1 MNLHQIILSV
11 FRKGP
16 NMEWIA
22 IIVGGLGAFTLGI
35 PWYMVLAKPWM
46 KAAGISDEQASNANP
61 IIYMITL
68 FMWIVSSFF
77 LQRYLMQDATS
88 LVEALRP
95 AFAAWAAL
103 GLLST
108 TLSTLYGMRGRNL
121 LWIDA
126 GYTLAG
132 AIVIAIVHTLLYP

>member
-1 MNLHQIILSV
+1 MA
-11 FRKGP
+11 
-16 NMEWIA
+16 WIA
-22 IIVGGLGAFTLGI
+22 IIVGGLGAFALGI
-35 PWYMVLAKPWM
+35 PWYMVLAKHWM

>member
-1 MNLHQIILSV
+1 
-11 FRKGP
+11 
-16 NMEWIA
+16 MEWIA
-22 IIVGGLGAFTLGI
+22 IIVGGLGAFALGI

-46 KAAGISDEQASNANP
+46 KAAGISNEQASNANP

-77 LQRYLMQDATS
+77 LQRYLMQDTTS

-121 LWIDA
+121 IWIDA

-132 AIVIAIVHTLLYP
+132 AIVIAIVHTLLYPLG

>member
-1 MNLHQIILSV
+1 
-11 FRKGP
+11 
-16 NMEWIA
+16 MEWIA
-22 IIVGGLGAFTLGI
+22 IIVGGLGAFALGI

-46 KAAGISDEQASNANP
+46 KAAGISNEQASSANP

-77 LQRYLMQDATS
+77 LQRYLMQDTTS

-121 LWIDA
+121 IWIDA

-132 AIVIAIVHTLLYP
+132 AIVIAIVHTLLYPLG

>member
-1 MNLHQIILSV
+1 
-11 FRKGP
+11 
-16 NMEWIA
+16 MEWIA
-22 IIVGGLGAFTLGI
+22 ILVGGLGAFALGV

-46 KAAGISDEQASNANP
+46 KAAGISDEQASNASP
-61 IIYMITL
+61 VIYVITL
-68 FMWIVSSFF
+68 LMWMVSSFF
-77 LQRYLMQDATS
+77 LQRYLMQDATN
-88 LVEALRP
+88 LIEAMRP
-95 AFAAWAAL
+95 AFAAWAAM

-132 AIVIAIVHTLLYP
+132 ALVIAVVHTLLYP

>member
-1 MNLHQIILSV
+1 
-11 FRKGP
+11 
-16 NMEWIA
+16 MEWIA
-22 IIVGGLGAFTLGI
+22 IIVGGLGAFALGI

-46 KAAGISDEQASNANP
+46 KAAGISDERANNANP

-68 FMWIVSSFF
+68 FVWIVSSFF

>member
-1 MNLHQIILSV
+1 MD
-11 FRKGP
+11 
-16 NMEWIA
+16 WIA
-22 IIVGGLGAFTLGI
+22 IIVGGLGAFALGV

-46 KAAGISDEQASNANP
+46 KAAGISDEQARNANP
-61 IIYMITL
+61 IIYIITL

-88 LVEALRP
+88 LMEAIRP

-103 GLLST
+103 GFLST
-108 TLSTLYGMRGRNL
+108 TLCTLYGMRGRNL

-132 AIVIAIVHTLLYP
+132 AIEIAIVHTLLYP